1 MGRPTLLGVV
11 GETDMQL
18 DVSDVAFHQRLGRL
32 VEKLDDKQFWHAL
45 IDLLRRV
52 AHFDN
57 WVVIVFWPNGKPQLI
72 AEIQARTPNDELF
85 KGYLNSVYLLD
96 PFYQFSLGAI
106 SPGVYC
112 LDEVAPD
119 HFRETE
125 YFRRYF
131 SVNVLEDEVQLLAP
145 LPAGGTLSV
154 SIGSERRFSST
165 EIGTLCLYGA
175 WLLPL
180 MCHALSAQTAVLPPP
195 VSSATG
201 SDRRLHFE
209 QALRK
214 RSNASLTHREIEV
227 ALMILAGHSTKNMA
241 RLLGVSPATAKVHRR
256 NLYKKLDIS
265 SQATLFLLIMDEE
278 PEAS

>member
-1 MGRPTLLGVV
+1 
-11 GETDMQL
+11 MQL
-18 DVSDVAFHQRLGRL
+18 EVSDVAFHQRLGRL

-45 IDLLRRV
+45 IDLLRKV
-52 AHFDN
+52 VHVDN
-57 WVVIVFWPNGKPQLI
+57 WVVMVFWPNGTPQLI
-72 AEIQARTPNDELF
+72 AEIPARAPHDELF

-154 SIGSERRFSST
+154 SLGSERRFSST

-180 MCHALSAQTAVLPPP
+180 MCHALSAQTALLPPP
-195 VSSATG
+195 VNSSAE

-209 QALRK
+209 QALRR
-214 RSNASLTHREIEV
+214 RSNASLTQREIDV

-256 NLYKKLDIS
+256 NLYRKLNIS
-265 SQATLFLLIMDEE
+265 SQSTLFLLIMDGESE
-278 PEAS
+278 TS

>member
-1 MGRPTLLGVV
+1 
-11 GETDMQL
+11 MQL

-32 VEKLDDKQFWHAL
+32 VQKLDDKQFWTAL
-45 IDLLRRV
+45 TDLLRGV
-52 AHFDN
+52 THFDN
-57 WVVIVFWPNGKPQLI
+57 WVAVIFWTGDKPRLI
-72 AEIQARTPNDELF
+72 AEAQTRVPHDELF
-85 KGYLNSVYLLD
+85 HGYLNGVYLLD

-131 SVNVLEDEVQLLAP
+131 STNVLEDEVQFLAP
-145 LPAGGTLSV
+145 LPGGGTLSL
-154 SIGSERRFSST
+154 SLGSKRRFNSS
-165 EIGTLCLYGA
+165 EIGTLCLYSA
-175 WLLPL
+175 WIIPL
-180 MCHALSAQTAVLPPP
+180 MCHAVTAQAGALAPTAGTT
-195 VSSATG
+195 AE
-201 SDRRLHFE
+201 SDRSLHFE

-214 RSNASLTHREIEV
+214 RSTESLTNREIEI

-256 NLYKKLDIS
+256 NLYRKLDIS
-265 SQATLFLLIMDEE
+265 SQATLFLLILDEE
-278 PEAS
+278 PEAL

>member
-1 MGRPTLLGVV
+1 
-11 GETDMQL
+11 MQL
-18 DVSDVAFHQRLGRL
+18 EVSDVAFHQRLGRL
-32 VEKLDDKQFWHAL
+32 VEKLDDKQFWQAL
-45 IDLLRRV
+45 IDLLRKV
-52 AHFDN
+52 VHVDN
-57 WVVIVFWPNGKPQLI
+57 WVVMIFWPNGTPQLI
-72 AEIQARTPNDELF
+72 AEIPARAPHDELF

-154 SIGSERRFSST
+154 SLGSERRFNAT

-180 MCHALSAQTAVLPPP
+180 MCHALSAQTALRPPP
-195 VSSATG
+195 ASSSAQG
-201 SDRRLHFE
+201 DRRLHFE
-209 QALRK
+209 QALHK
-214 RSNASLTHREIEV
+214 RSNASLTQREIEV

-241 RLLGVSPATAKVHRR
+241 KLLGVSPATAKVHRR
-256 NLYKKLDIS
+256 NLYRKLNIS
-265 SQATLFLLIMDEE
+265 SQSTLFLLIMDGES
-278 PEAS
+278 EAS

>member
-1 MGRPTLLGVV
+1 
-11 GETDMQL
+11 MQL
-18 DVSDVAFHQRLGRL
+18 EVSDVAFHQRLGRL
-32 VEKLDDKQFWHAL
+32 VEKLDDKQFWQAL
-45 IDLLRRV
+45 IDLLRKV
-52 AHFDN
+52 VHVDN
-57 WVVIVFWPNGKPQLI
+57 WVVMIFWPNGTPQLI
-72 AEIQARTPNDELF
+72 AEIPARAPHDELF

-154 SIGSERRFSST
+154 SLGSERRFNAT

-180 MCHALSAQTAVLPPP
+180 MCHALSAQTALLPPP
-195 VSSATG
+195 VSSSAQ

-209 QALRK
+209 QALHK
-214 RSNASLTHREIEV
+214 RSNASLTQREIEV

-241 RLLGVSPATAKVHRR
+241 KLLGVSPATAKVHRR
-256 NLYKKLDIS
+256 NLYRKLNIS
-265 SQATLFLLIMDEE
+265 SQSTLFLLIMDGES
-278 PEAS
+278 EAG

>member
-1 MGRPTLLGVV
+1 
-11 GETDMQL
+11 MQL
-18 DVSDVAFHQRLGRL
+18 EVSDVAFHQRLGRL
-32 VEKLDDKQFWHAL
+32 VEKLDDKQFWQAL
-45 IDLLRRV
+45 IDLLRKV
-52 AHFDN
+52 VHVDN
-57 WVVIVFWPNGKPQLI
+57 WVVMIFWPNGTPQLI
-72 AEIQARTPNDELF
+72 AEIPARAPHDELF

-154 SIGSERRFSST
+154 SLGSERRFNAT

-180 MCHALSAQTAVLPPP
+180 MCHALSAQTALLPPP
-195 VSSATG
+195 VSSSAQ

-209 QALRK
+209 KALHK
-214 RSNASLTHREIEV
+214 RSNASLTQREIEV

-241 RLLGVSPATAKVHRR
+241 KLLGVSPATAKVHRR
-256 NLYKKLDIS
+256 NLYRKLNIS
-265 SQATLFLLIMDEE
+265 SQSTLFLLIMDGES
-278 PEAS
+278 EAS

>member
-1 MGRPTLLGVV
+1 
-11 GETDMQL
+11 MQL
-18 DVSDVAFHQRLGRL
+18 EVSDVAFHQRLGRL
-32 VEKLDDKQFWHAL
+32 VEKLDDKQFWQAL
-45 IDLLRRV
+45 IDLLRKV
-52 AHFDN
+52 VHVDN
-57 WVVIVFWPNGKPQLI
+57 WVVMIFWPNGTPQLI
-72 AEIQARTPNDELF
+72 AEIPACAPHDELF

-154 SIGSERRFSST
+154 SLGSERRFNST

-180 MCHALSAQTAVLPPP
+180 MCHALSAQTALLPPP
-195 VSSATG
+195 VSSSAQ

-209 QALRK
+209 QALHK
-214 RSNASLTHREIEV
+214 RSNASLTQREIEV

-241 RLLGVSPATAKVHRR
+241 KLLGVSPATAKVHRR
-256 NLYKKLDIS
+256 NLYRKLNIS
-265 SQATLFLLIMDEE
+265 SQSTLFLLIMDGES
-278 PEAS
+278 EAS

>member
-1 MGRPTLLGVV
+1 
-11 GETDMQL
+11 MQL
-18 DVSDVAFHQRLGRL
+18 EVSDVAFHQRLGRL
-32 VEKLDDKQFWHAL
+32 VEKLDDKQFWQAL
-45 IDLLRRV
+45 IDLLRKV
-52 AHFDN
+52 VHVDN
-57 WVVIVFWPNGKPQLI
+57 WVVMIFWPNGTPQLI
-72 AEIQARTPNDELF
+72 AEIPARAPHDELF

-154 SIGSERRFSST
+154 SLGSERRFNAT

-180 MCHALSAQTAVLPPP
+180 MCHALSAQTALLPPP
-195 VSSATG
+195 VSSSAQ

-209 QALRK
+209 QALHR
-214 RSNASLTHREIEV
+214 RSNASLTQREIEV

-241 RLLGVSPATAKVHRR
+241 KLLGVSPATAKVHRR
-256 NLYKKLDIS
+256 NLYRKLNIS
-265 SQATLFLLIMDEE
+265 SQSTLFLLIMDGES
-278 PEAS
+278 EAS

>member
-1 MGRPTLLGVV
+1 
-11 GETDMQL
+11 MQL

-45 IDLLRRV
+45 IDLLRKV
-52 AHFDN
+52 VHFDN
-57 WVVIVFWPNGKPQLI
+57 WVVVIFWPNGKPQLI
-72 AEIQARTPNDELF
+72 AEIKARTPHDELF

-96 PFYQFSLGAI
+96 PFYQFSLGEI

-154 SIGSERRFSST
+154 SMGSEHRFSST
-165 EIGTLCLYGA
+165 EIGTLYLYGA

-180 MCHALSAQTAVLPPP
+180 MCHALAAQTAGLPPP
-195 VSSATG
+195 VSSPAG
-201 SDRRLHFE
+201 GDRRLQFE

-214 RSNASLTHREIEV
+214 RSNAPLTNREIEV

-265 SQATLFLLIMDEE
+265 SQSTLFLLIMDEE
-278 PEAS
+278 PEAG

>member
-1 MGRPTLLGVV
+1 
-11 GETDMQL
+11 MQL
-18 DVSDVAFHQRLGRL
+18 EVSDVAFHQRLGRL
-32 VEKLDDKQFWHAL
+32 VEKLDDKQFWQAL
-45 IDLLRRV
+45 IDLLRKV
-52 AHFDN
+52 VHVDN
-57 WVVIVFWPNGKPQLI
+57 WVVMIFWPNGTPQLI
-72 AEIQARTPNDELF
+72 AEIPARAPHDELF

-154 SIGSERRFSST
+154 SLGSERRFNAT

-180 MCHALSAQTAVLPPP
+180 MCHALSAQTALLPPP
-195 VSSATG
+195 VSSSAQ

-209 QALRK
+209 QALHK
-214 RSNASLTHREIEV
+214 RSNASLTQREIEV

-241 RLLGVSPATAKVHRR
+241 KLLGVSPATAKVHRR
-256 NLYKKLDIS
+256 NLYRKLNIS
-265 SQATLFLLIMDEE
+265 SQSTLFLLIMDGEL
-278 PEAS
+278 EAG

>member
-1 MGRPTLLGVV
+1 
-11 GETDMQL
+11 MQL
-18 DVSDVAFHQRLGRL
+18 EVSDVAFHQRLGRL
-32 VEKLDDKQFWHAL
+32 VEKLDDKQFWQAL
-45 IDLLRRV
+45 IDLLRKV
-52 AHFDN
+52 VHVDN
-57 WVVIVFWPNGKPQLI
+57 WVVMIFWTNGTPQLI
-72 AEIQARTPNDELF
+72 AEIPARAPHDELF

-154 SIGSERRFSST
+154 SLGSERRFNAT

-180 MCHALSAQTAVLPPP
+180 MCHALSARTALLPPP
-195 VSSATG
+195 VSSSAQ

-209 QALRK
+209 QALHK
-214 RSNASLTHREIEV
+214 RSNASLTQREIEV
-227 ALMILAGHSTKNMA
+227 ALMIPAGHSTKNMA
-241 RLLGVSPATAKVHRR
+241 KLLGVSPATAKVHRR
-256 NLYKKLDIS
+256 NLYRKLNIS
-265 SQATLFLLIMDEE
+265 SQSTLFLLIMDGES
-278 PEAS
+278 EAS

>member
-1 MGRPTLLGVV
+1 
-11 GETDMQL
+11 MQL
-18 DVSDVAFHQRLGRL
+18 EVSDVAFHQRLGRL
-32 VEKLDDKQFWHAL
+32 VEKLDDKQFWQAL
-45 IDLLRRV
+45 IDLLRKV
-52 AHFDN
+52 VHVDN
-57 WVVIVFWPNGKPQLI
+57 WVVMIFWTNGTPQLI
-72 AEIQARTPNDELF
+72 AEIPARAPHDELF

-154 SIGSERRFSST
+154 SLGSERRFNAT

-180 MCHALSAQTAVLPPP
+180 MCHALSAQTALLPPP
-195 VSSATG
+195 VSSSAQ

-209 QALRK
+209 QALHK
-214 RSNASLTHREIEV
+214 RSNASLTQREIEV

-241 RLLGVSPATAKVHRR
+241 KLLGVSPATAKVHRR
-256 NLYKKLDIS
+256 NLYRKLNIS
-265 SQATLFLLIMDEE
+265 SQSTLFLLIMDGES
-278 PEAS
+278 EAS

>member
-1 MGRPTLLGVV
+1 
-11 GETDMQL
+11 MQL
-18 DVSDVAFHQRLGRL
+18 EVSDVAFHQRLGRL
-32 VEKLDDKQFWHAL
+32 VEKLDDKQFWQAL
-45 IDLLRRV
+45 IDLLRKV
-52 AHFDN
+52 VHVDN
-57 WVVIVFWPNGKPQLI
+57 WVVMIFWPNGTPQLI
-72 AEIQARTPNDELF
+72 AEIPARAPHDELF

-154 SIGSERRFSST
+154 SLGSERRFNAT

-180 MCHALSAQTAVLPPP
+180 MCHALSAQTALLPPP
-195 VSSATG
+195 VSSSAQ

-209 QALRK
+209 QALHK
-214 RSNASLTHREIEV
+214 RSNASLTQREIEV

-241 RLLGVSPATAKVHRR
+241 KLLGVSPATAKVHRR
-256 NLYKKLDIS
+256 NLYRKLNIT
-265 SQATLFLLIMDEE
+265 SQSTLFLLIMDGES
-278 PEAS
+278 EAG

>member
-1 MGRPTLLGVV
+1 M
-11 GETDMQL
+11 
-18 DVSDVAFHQRLGRL
+18 
-32 VEKLDDKQFWHAL
+32 
-45 IDLLRRV
+45 
-52 AHFDN
+52 
-57 WVVIVFWPNGKPQLI
+57 
-72 AEIQARTPNDELF
+72 
-85 KGYLNSVYLLD
+85 LD

-131 SVNVLEDEVQLLAP
+131 SVNVLGDEVQLLAP

-154 SIGSERRFSST
+154 SLGGERRFNAT

-180 MCHALSAQTAVLPPP
+180 MCHALSAQTALLPPP
-195 VSSATG
+195 VSSSAQ

-209 QALRK
+209 QALHK
-214 RSNASLTHREIEV
+214 RSNASLTQREIEV

-241 RLLGVSPATAKVHRR
+241 KLLGVSPATAKVHRR
-256 NLYKKLDIS
+256 NLYRKLNIS
-265 SQATLFLLIMDEE
+265 SQSTLFLLIMDGES
-278 PEAS
+278 EAS

>member
-1 MGRPTLLGVV
+1 
-11 GETDMQL
+11 MQL
-18 DVSDVAFHQRLGRL
+18 EVSDVAFHQRLGRL
-32 VEKLDDKQFWHAL
+32 VEKLDDKQFWQAL
-45 IDLLRRV
+45 IDLLRKV
-52 AHFDN
+52 VHVDN
-57 WVVIVFWPNGKPQLI
+57 WVVMIFWPNGTPQLI
-72 AEIQARTPNDELF
+72 AEIPARAPHDELF

-154 SIGSERRFSST
+154 SLGSERRFNAT

-180 MCHALSAQTAVLPPP
+180 MCHALSAQTALLPPP
-195 VSSATG
+195 VSSSAQ

-209 QALRK
+209 QALHK
-214 RSNASLTHREIEV
+214 RSNASLTQREIEV

-241 RLLGVSPATAKVHRR
+241 KLLGVSPATAKVHRR
-256 NLYKKLDIS
+256 NLYRKLNIS
-265 SQATLFLLIMDEE
+265 SQSTLFLLIMDGES
-278 PEAS
+278 EAS

>member
-1 MGRPTLLGVV
+1 
-11 GETDMQL
+11 MQL
-18 DVSDVAFHQRLGRL
+18 EVADVAFHQRLGRL
-32 VEKLDDKQFWHAL
+32 VEKLDDRQFWPAL

-52 AHFDN
+52 VHFDN
-57 WVVIVFWPNGKPQLI
+57 WVVMVFWPAGKPQLI
-72 AEIQARTPNDELF
+72 AEIQARTSNDELF
-85 KGYLNSVYLLD
+85 KGYLNNVYLLD

-131 SVNVLEDEVQLLAP
+131 SVNVLEDEVQFLAP

-180 MCHALSAQTAVLPPP
+180 MRHTLAAQKAVLPPA
-195 VSSATG
+195 VSSTAVN
-201 SDRRLHFE
+201 DRRIHFE

-214 RSNASLTHREIEV
+214 RSNASLTNREIEI
-227 ALMILAGHSTKNMA
+227 ALLILAGHSTKNMA
-241 RLLGVSPATAKVHRR
+241 RQLGVSPATAKVHRR
-256 NLYKKLDIS
+256 NLYRKLDIS
-265 SQATLFLLIMDEE
+265 SQSTLFLLIMDEE
-278 PEAS
+278 PDAS

>member
-1 MGRPTLLGVV
+1 
-11 GETDMQL
+11 MQL
-18 DVSDVAFHQRLGRL
+18 EVSDVAFHQRLGRL

-45 IDLLRRV
+45 IDLLRKV
-52 AHFDN
+52 VHVDN
-57 WVVIVFWPNGKPQLI
+57 WVVMVFWPNGTPQLI
-72 AEIQARTPNDELF
+72 AEIPARAPHDELF

-154 SIGSERRFSST
+154 SLGSERRFSST

-180 MCHALSAQTAVLPPP
+180 MCHALSAQTALLPPP
-195 VSSATG
+195 VSSSAQ

-214 RSNASLTHREIEV
+214 RSNASLTQREIDV

-256 NLYKKLDIS
+256 NLYRKLNIS
-265 SQATLFLLIMDEE
+265 SQSTLFLLIMDGESE
-278 PEAS
+278 TS

>member
-1 MGRPTLLGVV
+1 
-11 GETDMQL
+11 MQL
-18 DVSDVAFHQRLGRL
+18 EVSDVAFHQRLGRL

-45 IDLLRRV
+45 IDLLRKV
-52 AHFDN
+52 VHVDN
-57 WVVIVFWPNGKPQLI
+57 WVVMIFWPNGTPQLI
-72 AEIQARTPNDELF
+72 AEIPARAPHDELF

-154 SIGSERRFSST
+154 SLGSERRFSST

-180 MCHALSAQTAVLPPP
+180 MCHALSAQTALLPPP
-195 VSSATG
+195 VSSSAQ

-214 RSNASLTHREIEV
+214 RSNASLTQREIDV

-256 NLYKKLDIS
+256 NLYRKLNIS
-265 SQATLFLLIMDEE
+265 SQSTLFLLIMDGESE
-278 PEAS
+278 TS

>member
-1 MGRPTLLGVV
+1 MPL
-11 GETDMQL
+11 E
-18 DVSDVAFHQRLGRL
+18 VSDVAFHQRLGRL

-45 IDLLRRV
+45 IDLLRKV
-52 AHFDN
+52 VHFDN
-57 WVVIVFWPNGKPQLI
+57 WVAMIFWPNGKPQLI
-72 AEIQARTPNDELF
+72 AEAQTRTPHDDLF

-145 LPAGGTLSV
+145 LPSGGTLSV
-154 SIGSERRFSST
+154 SMGSERRFSSADV
-165 EIGTLCLYGA
+165 GTLCLYGA

-180 MCHALSAQTAVLPPP
+180 MCHALSAQTAILPPP
-195 VSSATG
+195 ASSAAG
-201 SDRRLHFE
+201 GDRRLNFE

-241 RLLGVSPATAKVHRR
+241 RELGVSPATAKVHRR
-256 NLYKKLDIS
+256 NLYRKLNIS
-265 SQATLFLLIMDEE
+265 SQATLFLLIMDEDS
-278 PEAS
+278 EAS

>member
-1 MGRPTLLGVV
+1 
-11 GETDMQL
+11 MQL
-18 DVSDVAFHQRLGRL
+18 EVSDVAFHQRLGRL
-32 VEKLDDKQFWHAL
+32 VEKLDDKQFWQAL
-45 IDLLRRV
+45 IDLLRKV
-52 AHFDN
+52 VHVDN
-57 WVVIVFWPNGKPQLI
+57 WVVMIFWPNGTPQLI
-72 AEIQARTPNDELF
+72 AEIPARAPHDELF

-154 SIGSERRFSST
+154 SLGSECRFNAT

-180 MCHALSAQTAVLPPP
+180 MCHALSAQTALLPPP
-195 VSSATG
+195 VSSSAQ

-209 QALRK
+209 QALHK
-214 RSNASLTHREIEV
+214 RSNASLTQREIEV

-241 RLLGVSPATAKVHRR
+241 KLLGVSPATAKVHRR
-256 NLYKKLDIS
+256 NLYRKLNIS
-265 SQATLFLLIMDEE
+265 SQSTLFLLIMDGES
-278 PEAS
+278 EAS